1 MRSVIQF
8 GVLGFSTGAIY
19 VALALGLLVIFRA
32 TAVLNFA
39 QGAMAMW
46 GGYVY
51 TTLRTSGSL
60 VLPIGTIHTGTKS
73 WPVALVLGLVM
84 GLLLSVLVYF
94 LVFRP
99 LRRAPVLAQV
109 VASIAMMI
117 MILSLV
123 QIRFG
128 ANALT
133 VPALLSTGSI
143 TIASTS
149 LNIAGLVLAGLA
161 LLLCLVSW
169 VFFVFTNAG
178 VAMRAASVNERAV
191 MLMGYSPSTLGL
203 IAWTVGVVLSTGV
216 VILASPATGLD
227 PGNYA
232 LYVIPALAILLL
244 ARLASLP
251 TIAVAGLAL
260 GAFQSIITYLSSKT
274 WWPTWGQVGVQD
286 AIPFILI
293 VGALYIWGGRLPAR
307 GSVDASSLPHV
318 RLPSLRPPNIIIP
331 LAIAVGAL
339 IFTHGTYRFGVITS
353 LTTMLLALS
362 YVLITG
368 YLGQISLAQIAFAG
382 ASGFILSKITTNWGV
397 PFPITIIIAALGAG
411 VLGLLLA
418 LPAFRIRGTQ
428 LAIVTIAAAVTIQE
442 FVFSNPSLTPISGNP
457 VSEPKLFGLNLAVQN
472 GHDIAT
478 LKFGFMVL
486 IVVVIFFGLFIV
498 LARGSTGRAWLA
510 VRSNE
515 RAAAA
520 AGVNVRAVKLTGFGV
535 SAVIAGVA
543 GALIG
548 YSRGQLSADSFT
560 VSVGLLLLAV
570 TYLGGMTSLS
580 GAMVAGAL
588 SNLGIVY
595 VLLNSHIN
603 FGKYYDLIAGI
614 GLVLTTVLNPLG
626 IAGKTY
632 EQWQWVVARYKKRS
646 ARPGGPS
653 EAPLATETVKDSE
666 YVV

>member
-1 MRSVIQF
+1 VRSIIQF

-51 TTLRTSGSL
+51 TSLRTTGAL
-60 VLPIGTIHTGTKS
+60 VLPIGTIHLGTES
-73 WPVALVLGLVM
+73 WSLALVLGLVM
-84 GLLLSVLVYF
+84 GLLLSVIVYF

-99 LRRAPVLAQV
+99 LRQAPVLAQV

-128 ANALT
+128 ANSLT

-161 LLLCLVSW
+161 IVLCIVAW

-203 IAWTVGVVLSTGV
+203 IAWTAGVVLSTGV

-227 PGNYA
+227 PSNYA

-244 ARLASLP
+244 ARLASLR

-260 GAFQSIITYLSSKT
+260 GAFQSIITFLSSKT

-293 VGALYIWGGRLPAR
+293 VAALYIWGGRLPAR

-331 LAIAVGAL
+331 LVIAVAAL

-397 PFPITIIIAALGAG
+397 PFPLSILIAALGAG

-457 VSEPKLFGLNLAVQN
+457 VSEPSLFGLNLAVQN
-472 GHDIAT
+472 GDDIAT
-478 LKFGFMVL
+478 LRFGLMVL

-588 SNLGIVY
+588 CNLGIVY
-595 VLLNSHIN
+595 VLLNSHIT

-626 IAGKTY
+626 ISGKTY

-646 ARPGGPS
+646 TGPGGPS
-653 EAPLATETVKDSE
+653 EAPLSTETLKDSE